1 VLKRFDTRKEEVG
14 AAFYGRECRK
24 ALYLLSNWTLW
35 NREVKSAILGADHR
49 IVLIAELVEI
59 RIVDPNVLDEFE
71 LADKTC
77 ADHKR
82 GNAAFHAVLRRTLS

>member
-1 VLKRFDTRKEEVG
+1 
-14 AAFYGRECRK
+14 
-24 ALYLLSNWTLW
+24 
-35 NREVKSAILGADHR
+35 
-49 IVLIAELVEI
+49 
-59 RIVDPNVLDEFE
+59 LDEFE